1 MTNLEV
7 LARAPKLGAK
17 SKPRR
22 QLIKSHIN
30 WLPNREKKKK
40 KKKKK
45 KEYESDL
52 GSNEHYLGRSIH
64 IHVLVKPQFTYMI
77 SYTHSK

>member
-7 LARAPKLGAK
+7 LARASKLGAK

-40 KKKKK
+40 KEKK

-64 IHVLVKPQFTYMI
+64 IHVLIKPQFTYVI

>member
-1 MTNLEV
+1 MKVILLE
-7 LARAPKLGAK
+7 
-17 SKPRR
+17 
-22 QLIKSHIN
+22 
-30 WLPNREKKKK
+30 
-40 KKKKK
+40 KK

-64 IHVLVKPQFTYMI
+64 IHVLIKPQFTYVI

>member
-30 WLPNREKKKK
+30 WLPNRGKK

-45 KEYESDL
+45 KEYESYL

-64 IHVLVKPQFTYMI
+64 IHVLIKPQFTYMI

>member
-17 SKPRR
+17 SKSRR
-22 QLIKSHIN
+22 QLIRSHIN

-45 KEYESDL
+45 RKK
-52 GSNEHYLGRSIH
+52 NI
-64 IHVLVKPQFTYMI
+64 KAI
-77 SYTHSK
+77 SEVVNTT

>member
-17 SKPRR
+17 SKSRR

-45 KEYESDL
+45 KRKK
-52 GSNEHYLGRSIH
+52 NI
-64 IHVLVKPQFTYMI
+64 KAI
-77 SYTHSK
+77 SEVMNTT

>member
-30 WLPNREKKKK
+30 WLPNRD

-45 KEYESDL
+45 KEYESEL

-64 IHVLVKPQFTYMI
+64 IHVLIKPQFTYMI

>member
-22 QLIKSHIN
+22 LLIKSHIN
-30 WLPNREKKKK
+30 WLPNREKKK

-64 IHVLVKPQFTYMI
+64 IHVLIKPQFTYMI

>member
-22 QLIKSHIN
+22 QLIKSEFKNLKPFSFQLSIPTYISLFVQDVERIHFDQR
-30 WLPNREKKKK
+30 WSEKKLDHLSLRPDDRCHF
-40 KKKKK
+40 
-45 KEYESDL
+45 EL
-52 GSNEHYLGRSIH
+52 C
-64 IHVLVKPQFTYMI
+64 
-77 SYTHSK
+77 

>member
-30 WLPNREKKKK
+30 WLPNRD

-45 KEYESDL
+45 KEYESEL
-52 GSNEHYLGRSIH
+52 WSNEHYLGRSIH
-64 IHVLVKPQFTYMI
+64 IHVLIKPQFTYMI